1 MPFSDIY
8 GHEKQVM
15 ILRQFLAAGRIP
27 HALLLH
33 GIPGT
38 GKLKVAIT
46 LAQALNCLD
55 ETIHDDA
62 CGQCIACR
70 KIERGNHPDLF
81 FVKPE
86 GQFIRIA
93 KIREIQEKMLFKP
106 MEARVQ
112 MFIMTDADR
121 MNSEAANALLKTL
134 EEPLSKNIII
144 LTTARLYQLPLT
156 IVSRCQQLRF
166 NPLPKDR
173 VTAYLVKVRGL
184 AVDLAEEIALLS
196 GGSIGKAEKMQS
208 QSEKSKQEE
217 LLALF
222 LKKPSAARLGSFTE
236 RFGQEKE
243 EIVDNLLFWKSLLRD
258 VLVYKTSHADDLL
271 INAFG
276 REAISCYAGRTEE
289 KTILK
294 QIDLLDKT
302 IWAIEHNANKQLTL
316 DTLLI
321 KIMG

>member
-8 GHEKQVM
+8 GHEQQVN
-15 ILRQFLAAGRIP
+15 ILRQTLAAGRVP
-27 HALLLH
+27 HAFLFH

-55 ETIHDDA
+55 ETTNDDA
-62 CGQCIACR
+62 CGKCISCR

-81 FVKPE
+81 LVKPE
-86 GQFIRIA
+86 GQFIRIE

-106 MEARVQ
+106 MEGRVQ
-112 MFIMTDADR
+112 MFVLTEADR
-121 MNSEAANALLKTL
+121 MNSAAANALLKTL
-134 EEPLSKNIII
+134 EEPLSGNVIVM
-144 LTTARLYQLPLT
+144 TTARLYQLPLT
-156 IVSRCQQLRF
+156 IISRCHQIRF

-173 VTAYLVKVRGL
+173 VIAYLVKERGMTS
-184 AVDLAEEIALLS
+184 DLAHEIALRS
-196 GGSIGKAEKMQS
+196 HGSIGRADKMQS
-208 QSEKSKQEE
+208 QAERIRQEE

-222 LKKPSAARLGSFTE
+222 LKKPSPARLGSFAE
-236 RFGQEKE
+236 RFGQDKE
-243 EIVDNLLFWKSLLRD
+243 EIVDTLLFWKSLLRD
-258 VLVYKTSHADDLL
+258 VLVYKATQAEGLL

-276 REAISCYAGRTEE
+276 REEISSCTGRTDE

-294 QIDLLDKT
+294 QIDLLDKA

-316 DTLLI
+316 EALLI
-321 KIMG
+321 KISG